1 MLHRVLECCS
11 TPMTLVLGA
20 NAKKIY
26 NTLPSFPGEII
37 VHTEWAEGLSSSLCA
52 ALKNIPSNTAAILFV
67 LGDQPLIT
75 QKELKNL
82 HNIWKNNTTRIVAA
96 EYGEN
101 IGAPCIFPCSYFT
114 ELQSL
119 KGDRGAQA
127 LLKKYY
133 SQVLRVTINSA
144 SIDIDTPADLYKV
157 YI

>member
-1 MLHRVLECCS
+1 
-11 TPMTLVLGA
+11 MTLVLGA

-37 VHTEWAEGLSSSLCA
+37 VHTEWAEGLSSSLRA

-82 HNIWKNNTTRIVAA
+82 HNIWKNNTTCIVAA

-101 IGAPCIFPCSYFT
+101 IGAP
-114 ELQSL
+114 
-119 KGDRGAQA
+119 
-127 LLKKYY
+127 
-133 SQVLRVTINSA
+133 
-144 SIDIDTPADLYKV
+144 
-157 YI
+157 